1 MAQKS
6 SSGDHLHRI
15 KTEKRATETWGYQIL
30 PTLYST
36 YQKVPDIFQECAV
49 LCFAFASISMHL
61 NLFGKSVLVRTFC
74 HFILNWAKFCMHLIL
89 FFFFFE
95 SMPMSSIYI
104 NSKFSGK
111 LVALWSTMYISHKV
125 ILPQTAIN
133 CML

>member
-6 SSGDHLHRI
+6 SSGDRLHRI

-61 NLFGKSVLVRTFC
+61 NLFGKSALVRTFC

-89 FFFFFE
+89 FFFPFLNQCLCHPFPLTVNFPE
-95 SMPMSSIYI
+95 NWLLCGQLCTSAT
-104 NSKFSGK
+104 KRFCCK
-111 LVALWSTMYISHKV
+111 L
-125 ILPQTAIN
+125 Q
-133 CML
+133 